1 MKRLYLWVFNAI
13 VKPVSVLLPNNL
25 NGGNNMLLTN
35 PVVVSVGVMI
45 LLCLF
50 NLNIVLAL
58 LIAAIA
64 AGISAGMGIPDVM
77 GTLISGM
84 GGNSETALAYFL
96 LGTFAVAINKTG
108 LATVACKRI
117 AKVVRGRKMVLL
129 LMLVGIACLSQNLV
143 PVHIAFIPILVPP
156 LLYLFNELKVDRRQV
171 ACALAFGL
179 KFPYIT
185 LPVGFGLIFHGILA
199 SEMGRNGIN
208 VAKEG
213 VFHFTWIIGI
223 GMVIGLLTA
232 LFISYNRPRNYE
244 NKPIIGGTNEEIEDR
259 FTKTHLLTTLAVFVA
274 FGAQLW
280 AGSLPLGAL
289 AALVVMIL
297 TGALKWKDIDDS
309 FLGGLEIMGLI
320 AFVMLIAAGYGNV
333 LRETKAVDQLV
344 SSVVGIV
351 GGSPF
356 WGAFLM
362 LMVGLLVTMGIGTS
376 FGTIPVIAAI
386 YCPLSLQLGFS
397 TGATVCLIAAA
408 AALGDAGSPA
418 SDTTLGPTAGL
429 NADGQHNH
437 IWDTCVPTFLHYNV
451 PIFIAAMVGA
461 LILY

>member
-1 MKRLYLWVFNAI
+1 
-13 VKPVSVLLPNNL
+13 
-25 NGGNNMLLTN
+25 MLLTN
-35 PVVVSVGVMI
+35 PVVVSVVVMI
-45 LLCLF
+45 ALCLI

-58 LIAAIA
+58 LIAAVAAGIA
-64 AGISAGMGIPDVM
+64 AGMPIPDVM
-77 GTLISGM
+77 STLINGM

-108 LATVACKRI
+108 LATVACMRI
-117 AKVVRGRKMVLL
+117 AKVVKGRKMILIFLL
-129 LMLVGIACLSQNLV
+129 AGIACLSQNLV
-143 PVHIAFIPILVPP
+143 PVHIAFIPILIPP
-156 LLYLFNELKVDRRQV
+156 LLYLFNQLGVDRRQV

-185 LPVGFGLIFHGILA
+185 LPIGFGLIFHGILA
-199 SEMGRNGIN
+199 SEMGRNGVE

-213 VFHFTWIIGI
+213 VFHYTWIIGL
-223 GMVIGLLTA
+223 GMVVGLLIA
-232 LFISYNRPRNYE
+232 VFFSYNRARKYE
-244 NKPIIGGTNEEIEDR
+244 NKPILGGTDEVIEDR
-259 FTKTHLLTTLAVFVA
+259 FTKTHMLATLAILVA
-274 FGAQLW
+274 FAVQLW

-289 AALVVMIL
+289 AAIVVMIV
-297 TGALKWKDIDDS
+297 TGALKWKDVDNS
-309 FLGGLEIMGLI
+309 FMGGLEIMGLI

-344 SSVVGIV
+344 SSVVGLV

-386 YCPLSLQLGFS
+386 YCPLSMELGFS
-397 TGATVCLIAAA
+397 VGATVCLIAAA

-437 IWDTCVPTFLHYNV
+437 IWDTCVPTFLHYNI
-451 PIFIAAMVGA
+451 PIFIAAMIGA
-461 LILY
+461 LVLY

>member
-1 MKRLYLWVFNAI
+1 
-13 VKPVSVLLPNNL
+13 
-25 NGGNNMLLTN
+25 MLLTN
-35 PVVVSVGVMI
+35 PVVVSVVVMI
-45 LLCLF
+45 ALCLI

-58 LIAAIA
+58 LIAAVAAGIA
-64 AGISAGMGIPDVM
+64 AGMPIPDVM
-77 GTLISGM
+77 STLINGM

-108 LATVACKRI
+108 LATVACMRI
-117 AKVVRGRKMVLL
+117 AKVVKGRKMILIFLL
-129 LMLVGIACLSQNLV
+129 AGIACLSQNLV
-143 PVHIAFIPILVPP
+143 PVHIAFIPILIPP
-156 LLYLFNELKVDRRQV
+156 LLYLFNQLGVDRRQV

-185 LPVGFGLIFHGILA
+185 LPIGFGLIFHGILA
-199 SEMGRNGIN
+199 SEMGRNGVE

-213 VFHFTWIIGI
+213 VFHYTWIIGL
-223 GMVIGLLTA
+223 GMFVGLLIA
-232 LFISYNRPRNYE
+232 VFFSYNRTRKYE
-244 NKPIIGGTNEEIEDR
+244 NKPILGGTDEVIEDR
-259 FTKTHLLTTLAVFVA
+259 FTKTHMLATLAILVA
-274 FGAQLW
+274 FAVQLW

-289 AALVVMIL
+289 AAIVVMIV
-297 TGALKWKDIDDS
+297 TGALKWKDVDNS
-309 FLGGLEIMGLI
+309 FMGGLEIMGLI

-344 SSVVGIV
+344 SSVVGLV

-386 YCPLSLQLGFS
+386 YCPLSMELGFS
-397 TGATVCLIAAA
+397 VGATVCLIAAA

-437 IWDTCVPTFLHYNV
+437 IWDTCVPTFLHYNI
-451 PIFIAAMVGA
+451 PIFIAAMIGA
-461 LILY
+461 LVLY

>member
-1 MKRLYLWVFNAI
+1 
-13 VKPVSVLLPNNL
+13 
-25 NGGNNMLLTN
+25 MLLTN
-35 PVVVSVGVMI
+35 PVVVSVVVMI
-45 LLCLF
+45 ALCLI

-58 LIAAIA
+58 LIAAVAAGIA
-64 AGISAGMGIPDVM
+64 AGMPIPDVM
-77 GTLISGM
+77 STLINGM

-108 LATVACKRI
+108 LANVACMRI
-117 AKVVRGRKMVLL
+117 AKVVKGRKMILIFLL
-129 LMLVGIACLSQNLV
+129 AGIACLSQNLV
-143 PVHIAFIPILVPP
+143 PVHIAFIPILIPP
-156 LLYLFNELKVDRRQV
+156 LLYLFNQLGVDRRQV

-185 LPVGFGLIFHGILA
+185 LPIGFGLIFHGILA
-199 SEMGRNGIN
+199 SEMGRNGVE

-213 VFHFTWIIGI
+213 VFHYTWIIGL
-223 GMVIGLLTA
+223 GMFVGLLIA
-232 LFISYNRPRNYE
+232 VFFSYNRTRKYE
-244 NKPIIGGTNEEIEDR
+244 NKPILGGTDEVIEDR
-259 FTKTHLLTTLAVFVA
+259 FTKTHMLAALAILVA
-274 FGAQLW
+274 FAVQLW

-289 AALVVMIL
+289 AAIVVMIL
-297 TGALKWKDIDDS
+297 TGALKWKDVDNS
-309 FLGGLEIMGLI
+309 FMGGLEIMGLI

-344 SSVVGIV
+344 SSVVGLV

-386 YCPLSLQLGFS
+386 YCPLSMELGFS
-397 TGATVCLIAAA
+397 VGATVCLIAAA

-437 IWDTCVPTFLHYNV
+437 IWDTCVPTFLHYNI
-451 PIFIAAMVGA
+451 PIFIAAMIGA
-461 LILY
+461 LVLY

>member
-1 MKRLYLWVFNAI
+1 
-13 VKPVSVLLPNNL
+13 
-25 NGGNNMLLTN
+25 MLLTN
-35 PVVVSVGVMI
+35 PVVVSVVVMI
-45 LLCLF
+45 ALCLI

-58 LIAAIA
+58 LIAAVAAGIA
-64 AGISAGMGIPDVM
+64 AGMPIPDVM
-77 GTLISGM
+77 STLISGM

-108 LATVACKRI
+108 LATVACMRI
-117 AKVVRGRKMVLL
+117 AKVVKGRKMILIFLL
-129 LMLVGIACLSQNLV
+129 AGIACLSQNLV
-143 PVHIAFIPILVPP
+143 PVHIAFIPILIPP
-156 LLYLFNELKVDRRQV
+156 LLYLFNQLGVDRRQV

-185 LPVGFGLIFHGILA
+185 LPIGFGLIFHGILA
-199 SEMGRNGIN
+199 SEMGRNGVE

-213 VFHFTWIIGI
+213 VFHYTGIIGL
-223 GMVIGLLTA
+223 GMVVGLLIA
-232 LFISYNRPRNYE
+232 VFFSYNRTRKYE
-244 NKPIIGGTNEEIEDR
+244 NKPILGGTDEVIEDR
-259 FTKTHLLTTLAVFVA
+259 FTKTHMLATLAILVA
-274 FGAQLW
+274 FAVQLW

-289 AALVVMIL
+289 AAIVVMIV
-297 TGALKWKDIDDS
+297 TGALKWKDVDNS
-309 FLGGLEIMGLI
+309 FMGGLEIMGLI

-344 SSVVGIV
+344 SSVVGLV

-386 YCPLSLQLGFS
+386 YCPLSMELGFS
-397 TGATVCLIAAA
+397 VGATVCLIAAA

-437 IWDTCVPTFLHYNV
+437 IWDTCVPTFLHYNI
-451 PIFIAAMVGA
+451 PIFIAAMIGA
-461 LILY
+461 LVLY

>member
-1 MKRLYLWVFNAI
+1 
-13 VKPVSVLLPNNL
+13 
-25 NGGNNMLLTN
+25 MLLTN
-35 PVVVSVGVMI
+35 PVVVSVVVMI
-45 LLCLF
+45 ALCLI

-58 LIAAIA
+58 LIAAVAAGIA
-64 AGISAGMGIPDVM
+64 AGMPIPDVM
-77 GTLISGM
+77 STLINGM

-108 LATVACKRI
+108 LATVACMRI
-117 AKVVRGRKMVLL
+117 AKVVKGRKMILIFLL
-129 LMLVGIACLSQNLV
+129 AGIACLSQNLV
-143 PVHIAFIPILVPP
+143 PVHIAFIPILIPP
-156 LLYLFNELKVDRRQV
+156 LLYLFNQLGVDRRQV

-185 LPVGFGLIFHGILA
+185 LPIGFGLIFHGILA
-199 SEMGRNGIN
+199 SEMGRNGVE

-213 VFHFTWIIGI
+213 VFHYTWIIGL
-223 GMVIGLLTA
+223 GMFVGLLIA
-232 LFISYNRPRNYE
+232 VFFSYNRTRKYE
-244 NKPIIGGTNEEIEDR
+244 NKPILGGTDEVIEDR
-259 FTKTHLLTTLAVFVA
+259 FTKTHMLAALAILVA
-274 FGAQLW
+274 FAVQLW

-289 AALVVMIL
+289 AAIVVMIL
-297 TGALKWKDIDDS
+297 TGALKWKDVDNS
-309 FLGGLEIMGLI
+309 FMGGLEIMGLI

-344 SSVVGIV
+344 SSVVGLV

-386 YCPLSLQLGFS
+386 YCPLSMELGFS
-397 TGATVCLIAAA
+397 VGATVCLIAAA

-437 IWDTCVPTFLHYNV
+437 IWDTCVPTFLHYNI
-451 PIFIAAMVGA
+451 PIFIAAMIGA
-461 LILY
+461 LVLY

>member
-1 MKRLYLWVFNAI
+1 
-13 VKPVSVLLPNNL
+13 
-25 NGGNNMLLTN
+25 MLLTN
-35 PVVVSVGVMI
+35 PVVVSVVVMI
-45 LLCLF
+45 ALCLI

-58 LIAAIA
+58 LIAAVAAGIA
-64 AGISAGMGIPDVM
+64 AGMPIPDVM
-77 GTLISGM
+77 STLISGM

-108 LATVACKRI
+108 LATVACMRI
-117 AKVVRGRKMVLL
+117 AKVVKGRKMILIFLL
-129 LMLVGIACLSQNLV
+129 AGIACLSQNLV
-143 PVHIAFIPILVPP
+143 PVHIAFIPILIPP
-156 LLYLFNELKVDRRQV
+156 LLYLFNQLGVDRRQV

-185 LPVGFGLIFHGILA
+185 LPIGFGLIFHGILA
-199 SEMGRNGIN
+199 SEMGRNGVE

-213 VFHFTWIIGI
+213 VFHYTWIIGL
-223 GMVIGLLTA
+223 GMVVGLLIA
-232 LFISYNRPRNYE
+232 VFFSYNRARKYE
-244 NKPIIGGTNEEIEDR
+244 NKPILGGTDEVIEDR
-259 FTKTHLLTTLAVFVA
+259 FTKTHMLATLAILVA
-274 FGAQLW
+274 FAVQLW

-289 AALVVMIL
+289 AAIVVMIV
-297 TGALKWKDIDDS
+297 TGALKWKDVDNS
-309 FLGGLEIMGLI
+309 FMGGLEIMGLI

-344 SSVVGIV
+344 SSVVGLV

-386 YCPLSLQLGFS
+386 YCPLSMELGFS
-397 TGATVCLIAAA
+397 VGATVCLIAAA

-437 IWDTCVPTFLHYNV
+437 IWDTCVPTFLHYNI
-451 PIFIAAMVGA
+451 PIFIAAMIGA
-461 LILY
+461 LVLY

>member
-1 MKRLYLWVFNAI
+1 
-13 VKPVSVLLPNNL
+13 
-25 NGGNNMLLTN
+25 MLLTN
-35 PVVVSVGVMI
+35 PVVVSVVVMI
-45 LLCLF
+45 ALCLI

-58 LIAAIA
+58 LIAAVAAGIA
-64 AGISAGMGIPDVM
+64 AGMPIPDVM
-77 GTLISGM
+77 STLINGM

-108 LATVACKRI
+108 LATVACMRI
-117 AKVVRGRKMVLL
+117 AKVVKGRKMILIFLL
-129 LMLVGIACLSQNLV
+129 AGIACLSQNLV
-143 PVHIAFIPILVPP
+143 PVHIAFIPILIPP
-156 LLYLFNELKVDRRQV
+156 LLYLFNQLGVDRRQV

-185 LPVGFGLIFHGILA
+185 LPIGFGLIFHGILA
-199 SEMGRNGIN
+199 SEMGRNGVE

-213 VFHFTWIIGI
+213 VFHYTWIIGL
-223 GMVIGLLTA
+223 GMVVGLLIA
-232 LFISYNRPRNYE
+232 VFFSYNRTRKYE
-244 NKPIIGGTNEEIEDR
+244 NKPILGGTDEVIEDR
-259 FTKTHLLTTLAVFVA
+259 FTKTHMLAALAILVA
-274 FGAQLW
+274 FAVQLW

-289 AALVVMIL
+289 AAIVVMIL
-297 TGALKWKDIDDS
+297 TGALKWKDVDNS
-309 FLGGLEIMGLI
+309 FMGGLEIMGLI

-344 SSVVGIV
+344 SSVVGLV

-386 YCPLSLQLGFS
+386 YCPLSMELGFS
-397 TGATVCLIAAA
+397 VGATVCLIAAA

-437 IWDTCVPTFLHYNV
+437 IWDTCVPTFLHYNI
-451 PIFIAAMVGA
+451 PIFIAAMIGA
-461 LILY
+461 LVLY

>member
-1 MKRLYLWVFNAI
+1 
-13 VKPVSVLLPNNL
+13 
-25 NGGNNMLLTN
+25 MLLTN
-35 PVVVSVGVMI
+35 PVVVSVVVMI
-45 LLCLF
+45 ALCLI

-58 LIAAIA
+58 LIAAVAAGIA
-64 AGISAGMGIPDVM
+64 AGMPIPDVM
-77 GTLISGM
+77 STLINGM

-108 LATVACKRI
+108 LATVACMRI
-117 AKVVRGRKMVLL
+117 AKVVKGRKMILIFLL
-129 LMLVGIACLSQNLV
+129 AGIACLSQNLV
-143 PVHIAFIPILVPP
+143 PVHIAFIPILIPP
-156 LLYLFNELKVDRRQV
+156 LLYLFNQLGVDRRQV

-185 LPVGFGLIFHGILA
+185 LPIGFGLIFHGILA
-199 SEMGRNGIN
+199 SEMGRNGVE

-213 VFHFTWIIGI
+213 VFHYTWIIGL
-223 GMVIGLLTA
+223 GMVVGLLIA
-232 LFISYNRPRNYE
+232 VFFSYNRTRKYE
-244 NKPIIGGTNEEIEDR
+244 NKPILGGTDEVIEDR
-259 FTKTHLLTTLAVFVA
+259 FTKTHMLAALAILVA
-274 FGAQLW
+274 FAVQLW

-289 AALVVMIL
+289 AAIVVMIV
-297 TGALKWKDIDDS
+297 TGALKWKDVDNS
-309 FLGGLEIMGLI
+309 FMGGLEIMGLI

-344 SSVVGIV
+344 SSVVGLV

-386 YCPLSLQLGFS
+386 YCPLSMELGFS
-397 TGATVCLIAAA
+397 VGATVCLIAAA

-437 IWDTCVPTFLHYNV
+437 IWDTCVPTFLHYNI
-451 PIFIAAMVGA
+451 PIFIAAMIGA
-461 LILY
+461 LVLY

>member
-1 MKRLYLWVFNAI
+1 
-13 VKPVSVLLPNNL
+13 
-25 NGGNNMLLTN
+25 MLLTN
-35 PVVVSVGVMI
+35 PVVVSVVVMI
-45 LLCLF
+45 ALCLI

-58 LIAAIA
+58 LIAAVAAGIA
-64 AGISAGMGIPDVM
+64 AGMPIPDVM
-77 GTLISGM
+77 STLISGM

-108 LATVACKRI
+108 LATVACMRI
-117 AKVVRGRKMVLL
+117 AKVVKGRKMILIFLL
-129 LMLVGIACLSQNLV
+129 AGIACLSQNLV
-143 PVHIAFIPILVPP
+143 PVHIAFIPILIPP
-156 LLYLFNELKVDRRQV
+156 LLYLFNQLGVDRRQV

-185 LPVGFGLIFHGILA
+185 LPIGFGLIFHGILA
-199 SEMGRNGIN
+199 SEMGRNGVE

-213 VFHFTWIIGI
+213 VFHYTGIIGL
-223 GMVIGLLTA
+223 GMVVGLLIA
-232 LFISYNRPRNYE
+232 VFFSYNRARKYE
-244 NKPIIGGTNEEIEDR
+244 NKPILGGTDEVIEDR
-259 FTKTHLLTTLAVFVA
+259 FTKTHMLATLAILVA
-274 FGAQLW
+274 FAVQLW

-289 AALVVMIL
+289 AAIVVMIV
-297 TGALKWKDIDDS
+297 TGALKWKDVDNS
-309 FLGGLEIMGLI
+309 FMGGLEIMGLI

-344 SSVVGIV
+344 SSVVGLV

-386 YCPLSLQLGFS
+386 YCPLSMELGFS
-397 TGATVCLIAAA
+397 VGATVCLIAAA

-437 IWDTCVPTFLHYNV
+437 IWDTCVPTFLHYNI
-451 PIFIAAMVGA
+451 PIFIAAMIGA
-461 LILY
+461 LVLY

>member
-1 MKRLYLWVFNAI
+1 
-13 VKPVSVLLPNNL
+13 
-25 NGGNNMLLTN
+25 MLLTN
-35 PVVVSVGVMI
+35 PVVVSVVVMI
-45 LLCLF
+45 ALCLI
-50 NLNIVLAL
+50 NLNIELAL
-58 LIAAIA
+58 LIAAVAAGIA
-64 AGISAGMGIPDVM
+64 AGMPIPDVM
-77 GTLISGM
+77 STLINGM

-108 LATVACKRI
+108 LATVACMRI
-117 AKVVRGRKMVLL
+117 AKVVKGRKMILIFLL
-129 LMLVGIACLSQNLV
+129 AGIACLSQNLV
-143 PVHIAFIPILVPP
+143 PVHIAFIPILIPP
-156 LLYLFNELKVDRRQV
+156 LLYLFNQLGVDRRQV

-185 LPVGFGLIFHGILA
+185 LPIGFGLIFHGILA
-199 SEMGRNGIN
+199 SEMGRNGVE

-213 VFHFTWIIGI
+213 VFHYTWIIGL
-223 GMVIGLLTA
+223 GMVVGLLIA
-232 LFISYNRPRNYE
+232 VFFSYNRTRKYE
-244 NKPIIGGTNEEIEDR
+244 NKPILGGTDEVIEDR
-259 FTKTHLLTTLAVFVA
+259 FTKTHMLATLAILVA
-274 FGAQLW
+274 FAVQLW

-289 AALVVMIL
+289 AAIVVMIV
-297 TGALKWKDIDDS
+297 TGALKWKDVDNS
-309 FLGGLEIMGLI
+309 FMGGLEIMGLI

-344 SSVVGIV
+344 SSVVGLV

-386 YCPLSLQLGFS
+386 YCPLSMELGFS
-397 TGATVCLIAAA
+397 VGATVCLIAAA

-437 IWDTCVPTFLHYNV
+437 IWDTCVPTFLHYNI
-451 PIFIAAMVGA
+451 PIFIAAMIGA
-461 LILY
+461 LVLY